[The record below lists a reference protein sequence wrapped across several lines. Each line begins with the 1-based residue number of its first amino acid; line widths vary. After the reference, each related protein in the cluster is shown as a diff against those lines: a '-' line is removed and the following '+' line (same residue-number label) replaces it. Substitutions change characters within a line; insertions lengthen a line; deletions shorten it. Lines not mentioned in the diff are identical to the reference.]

1 MIHRHIHILIIDTQL
16 EGNTFLKISSTFGLP
31 MAEIIIFSIRYANS
45 NIKNT
50 KTIFPLILIV
60 HPYVVEY
67 LV

>member
-1 MIHRHIHILIIDTQL
+1 
-16 EGNTFLKISSTFGLP
+16 